1 MWNQPRAWLYPPR
14 VVRWVPP
21 ETCIARSM
29 LAAAAA
35 AAASAAAAAAAGPRS
50 TASFAPRHRPALML
64 GSGIDTARLEALSL
78 PTEPSTDLS
87 PTDVVTLLC
96 RGLQHAHTPTANAGL
111 YRLHNFCTFECRASL
126 TAREGYK
133 SGPERF
139 AQKAML
145 WALPGCTSFGMLSE
159 PSIIPGTQTRGA
171 MASVAVEVCEQ
182 ACFYYR
188 SGHER
193 GDADAGGA
201 WVDPLQRG
209 VDGGS
214 GSGSGSES
222 GGGAGGGDSASEGE
236 LRCERYLFQLTQE
249 RRPPLAGCWLVSSLM
264 PAREMY
270 TSNGQSSQ
278 DCG

>member
-1 MWNQPRAWLYPPR
+1 MFGLAAPAALG
-14 VVRWVPP
+14 
-21 ETCIARSM
+21 
-29 LAAAAA
+29 LAAAPHSHAPCF
-35 AAASAAAAAAAGPRS
+35 S
-50 TASFAPRHRPALML
+50 SFAPRQPPVLL
-64 GSGIDTARLEALSL
+64 LSSGIDTARLEALSL
-78 PTEPSTDLS
+78 PTEPATDLS

-96 RGLQHAHTPTANAGL
+96 RGLQHAHTPTSNAGL
-111 YRLHNFCTFECRASL
+111 FRLHNFCTFECRASL
-126 TAREGYK
+126 TARGGYK

-139 AQKAML
+139 AQKAKL
-145 WALPGCTSFGMLSE
+145 WALPGCHSFELLGKLSM
-159 PSIIPGTQTRGA
+159 IPGTQTRGA

-182 ACFYYR
+182 ASFYYR

-193 GDADAGGA
+193 GDAKGSEA

-214 GSGSGSES
+214 GGGDGGS
-222 GGGAGGGDSASEGE
+222 GGGESGDNAGECE

-270 TSNGQSSQ
+270 FSNGQSSQ
-278 DCG
+278 DCSE

>member
-1 MWNQPRAWLYPPR
+1 
-14 VVRWVPP
+14 
-21 ETCIARSM
+21 
-29 LAAAAA
+29 
-35 AAASAAAAAAAGPRS
+35 
-50 TASFAPRHRPALML
+50 ML

-214 GSGSGSES
+214 GISSSGSE
-222 GGGAGGGDSASEGE
+222 GGGGGGGGGDGDSAGEGE